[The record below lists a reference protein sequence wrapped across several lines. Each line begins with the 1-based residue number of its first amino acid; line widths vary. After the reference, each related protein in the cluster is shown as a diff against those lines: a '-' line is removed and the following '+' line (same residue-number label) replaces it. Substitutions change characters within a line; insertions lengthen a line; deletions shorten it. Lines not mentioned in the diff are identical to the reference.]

1 MGGIFIEKEPIPSH
15 SEPIDLGPGCA
26 QVPRAQHKG
35 WPATMLVWSFFPE
48 AELSP
53 SSLFR
58 KPRSG
63 VPRDMNDRVNLVF
76 GRAGE
81 KRLSTAR
88 AGNRR
93 FWRLSVPRAHTKSP
107 YRTDFHGET
116 LRNAKGA

>member
-1 MGGIFIEKEPIPSH
+1 
-15 SEPIDLGPGCA
+15 
-26 QVPRAQHKG
+26 
-35 WPATMLVWSFFPE
+35 MLVWSLFPE

-63 VPRDMNDRVNLVF
+63 APRNMYDRVNLVF

-93 FWRLSVPRAHTKSP
+93 FWRLSALRAHTKAP
-107 YRTDFHGET
+107 YKMYFYRKM